1 MISIIIPT
9 KNEKKSIYNTL
20 SNLQILRKKKIC
32 EIILVDGRSDDETIN
47 ISKPYVDRILSVSPN
62 RSRQQNLGASI
73 AQGEMLLFLHAD
85 TYISSKVLLKFY
97 ENHKNYK
104 WGFFSIKLD
113 HDSIKYRMLE
123 FLINLR
129 SRIFKYGTGDQ
140 CIFINKKLFT
150 KINGFPIL
158 ELMEDISIC
167 STLKKKFSPSIIKSV
182 VKTSARRWESH
193 GFVITVIKMRLLR
206 LLYIMGF
213 NTSLLRKL
221 Y

>member
-1 MISIIIPT
+1 MISIIIPA
-9 KNEKKSIYNTL
+9 KNEKKTICDTL
-20 SNLQILRKKKIC
+20 SNLQILRKKKVC

-47 ISKPYVDRILSVSPN
+47 ISKPYVDKILSISPN

-73 AQGEMLLFLHAD
+73 AEGEMLLFLHAD
-85 TYISSKVLLKFY
+85 THISSKVLLKFY

-104 WGFFSIKLD
+104 WGFFSIKLN
-113 HDSIKYRMLE
+113 HDSIKYRILE

-140 CIFINKKLFT
+140 CLFINKKLFT
-150 KINGFPIL
+150 KINGFPVL

-167 STLKKKFSPSIIKSV
+167 SILKKEFNPSIIKSV

-193 GFVITVIKMRLLR
+193 GFLITVIKMRLLR

>member
-1 MISIIIPT
+1 MISIIIPA
-9 KNEKKSIYNTL
+9 KNEKKTIYDTL

-47 ISKPYVDRILSVSPN
+47 ISKPYVDKILSISPN

-73 AQGEMLLFLHAD
+73 AEGEMLLFLHAD
-85 TYISSKVLLKFY
+85 THISSKVLLKFY

-104 WGFFSIKLD
+104 WGFFSIKLN
-113 HDSIKYRMLE
+113 HDSIKYRILE

-140 CIFINKKLFT
+140 CLFINKKLFT
-150 KINGFPIL
+150 KINGFPVL

-167 STLKKKFSPSIIKSV
+167 SILKKEFNPSIIKSV

-193 GFVITVIKMRLLR
+193 GFLITVIKMRLLR

>member
-1 MISIIIPT
+1 MISIIIPA
-9 KNEKKSIYNTL
+9 KNEKKTIYDTL
-20 SNLQILRKKKIC
+20 SNLQILRKKKVC

-47 ISKPYVDRILSVSPN
+47 ISKPYVDKILSISPN

-73 AQGEMLLFLHAD
+73 AEGEMLLFLHAD
-85 TYISSKVLLKFY
+85 THISSKVLLKFY

-113 HDSIKYRMLE
+113 HSSIKYRILE

-140 CIFINKKLFT
+140 CIFINKKIFT
-150 KINGFPIL
+150 KINGFPTL

-167 STLKKKFSPSIIKSV
+167 SILKKKFSPSIIKSV
-182 VKTSARRWESH
+182 VKTSVRRWESN

-213 NTSLLRKL
+213 NTNLLRKL

>member
-1 MISIIIPT
+1 MISIIIPA
-9 KNEKKSIYNTL
+9 KNEKKTIYDTL
-20 SNLQILRKKKIC
+20 SNLQILRKKKVC

-47 ISKPYVDRILSVSPN
+47 ISKPYVDKILSISPN

-73 AQGEMLLFLHAD
+73 AEGEMLLFLHAD
-85 TYISSKVLLKFY
+85 THISSKVLLKFY

-104 WGFFSIKLD
+104 WGFFSIKLN
-113 HDSIKYRMLE
+113 HDSIKYRILE

-140 CIFINKKLFT
+140 CLFINKKLFT
-150 KINGFPIL
+150 KINGFPVL

-167 STLKKKFSPSIIKSV
+167 SILKKEFNPSIIKSV

-193 GFVITVIKMRLLR
+193 GFLITVIKMRLLR

>member
-20 SNLQILRKKKIC
+20 SNLQILRKKKVC

-47 ISKPYVDRILSVSPN
+47 ISKPYVDKILSISPN

-73 AQGEMLLFLHAD
+73 AEGEMLLFLHAD
-85 TYISSKVLLKFY
+85 THISSKVLLKFY

-104 WGFFSIKLD
+104 WGFFSIKLN
-113 HDSIKYRMLE
+113 HDSIKYRILE

-140 CIFINKKLFT
+140 CLFINKKLFT
-150 KINGFPIL
+150 KINGFPVL

-167 STLKKKFSPSIIKSV
+167 SILKKEFNPSIIKSV

-193 GFVITVIKMRLLR
+193 GFLITVIKMRLLR

>member
-9 KNEKKSIYNTL
+9 KNEKKYIYHTL

-47 ISKPYVDRILSVSPN
+47 ISKPYVDKILSISPN

-85 TYISSKVLLKFY
+85 TYISSEVLLKFH
-97 ENHKNYK
+97 EKHKNYE
-104 WGFFSIKLD
+104 WGFFNIKLG
-113 HDSIKYRMLE
+113 HDSIKYRILE

-150 KINGFPIL
+150 KINGFPNL
-158 ELMEDISIC
+158 ELMEDIGIC
-167 STLKKKFSPSIIKSV
+167 STLKKNFSPSIIKSI
-182 VKTSARRWESH
+182 VKTSVRRWESR
-193 GFVITVIKMRLLR
+193 GFIRTVIKMRLLR

>member
-9 KNEKKSIYNTL
+9 KNEKKSICNTL

-32 EIILVDGRSDDETIN
+32 EIILVDGESDDETIN
-47 ISKPYVDRILSVSPN
+47 ISKPYVDRILSAPPN

-113 HDSIKYRMLE
+113 HDSIKYRILE

-150 KINGFPIL
+150 KINGFPNL
-158 ELMEDISIC
+158 ELMEDIAIC

-193 GFVITVIKMRLLR
+193 GFMRIIIKMRLLR
-206 LLYIMGF
+206 LLYMMGF
-213 NTSLLRKL
+213 HTSLLRKL

>member
-1 MISIIIPT
+1 
-9 KNEKKSIYNTL
+9 
-20 SNLQILRKKKIC
+20 
-32 EIILVDGRSDDETIN
+32 VDGRSDDETIN
-47 ISKPYVDRILSVSPN
+47 ISKPYVDKILSISPN

-73 AQGEMLLFLHAD
+73 AEGEMLLFLHAD

-104 WGFFSIKLD
+104 WGFFNIKLD

-150 KINGFPIL
+150 KINGFPDL

>member
-9 KNEKKSIYNTL
+9 KNEKKYIYHTL

-47 ISKPYVDRILSVSPN
+47 ISKPYVDKILSISPN

-85 TYISSKVLLKFY
+85 TYISSEVLLKFY
-97 ENHKNYK
+97 EKHKNYE
-104 WGFFSIKLD
+104 WGFFNVKLG
-113 HDSIKYRMLE
+113 HDSIKYRILE

-150 KINGFPIL
+150 KINGFPNL
-158 ELMEDISIC
+158 ELMEDIGIC
-167 STLKKKFSPSIIKSV
+167 STLKKNFSPSIIKSI
-182 VKTSARRWESH
+182 VKTSVRRWESR
-193 GFVITVIKMRLLR
+193 GFIRTVIKMRLLR

>member
-9 KNEKKSIYNTL
+9 KNEKKTIYHTL
-20 SNLQILRKKKIC
+20 SSLQILRKKKIC

-47 ISKPYVDRILSVSPN
+47 ISKPYVDKILSISPN

-73 AQGEMLLFLHAD
+73 AEGEMLLFLHAD

-113 HDSIKYRMLE
+113 HNSIKYRILE

-140 CIFINKKLFT
+140 CIFINKKIFT
-150 KINGFPIL
+150 KINGFPAL

-167 STLKKKFSPSIIKSV
+167 SILKKKFSPSIIKSV
-182 VKTSARRWESH
+182 VKTSVRRWESN

-213 NTSLLRKL
+213 NTNLLRKL

>member
-1 MISIIIPT
+1 MISIIIPA
-9 KNEKKSIYNTL
+9 KNEKKTIYDTL
-20 SNLQILRKKKIC
+20 SNLQILRKKKVC

-47 ISKPYVDRILSVSPN
+47 ISKPYVDKILSISPN

-73 AQGEMLLFLHAD
+73 AEGEMLLFLHAD
-85 TYISSKVLLKFY
+85 THISSKVLLKFY

-104 WGFFSIKLD
+104 WGFFSIKLN
-113 HDSIKYRMLE
+113 HDSIKYRILE

-140 CIFINKKLFT
+140 CLFINKKLFT
-150 KINGFPIL
+150 KINGFPVL

-167 STLKKKFSPSIIKSV
+167 SILKKEFNPSIIKSA

-193 GFVITVIKMRLLR
+193 GFLITVIKMRLLR

>member
-9 KNEKKSIYNTL
+9 KNEKKSIYHTL
-20 SNLQILRKKKIC
+20 SNLQILRKKNIC
-32 EIILVDGRSDDETIN
+32 EIILVDGRSDDETII
-47 ISKPYVDRILSVSPN
+47 ISKPYVDKILSISPN

-85 TYISSKVLLKFY
+85 TYMSPEVLLKFY
-97 ENHKNYK
+97 EKYKNYK
-104 WGFFSIKLD
+104 WGFFNIKLD
-113 HDSIKYRMLE
+113 HDSIKYRVLE

-150 KINGFPIL
+150 KINGFPNL
-158 ELMEDISIC
+158 ELMEDIGIC
-167 STLKKKFSPSIIKSV
+167 STLKKFFSPSIINSI
-182 VKTSARRWESH
+182 VKTSTRRWESH
-193 GFVITVIKMRLLR
+193 GFMKTVIKMRLLR
-206 LLYIMGF
+206 LLYMMGF